1 MEVTLTFRYERDT
14 KRTYRFQEESE
25 NPIVGTLY
33 VQKSAFKSR
42 PEKIEVRL
50 KTED

>member
-1 MEVTLTFRYERDT
+1 MELNLTFRYERDT

-25 NPIVGTLY
+25 IPVVGTLY

-42 PEKIEVRL
+42 PEKIEVVL
-50 KTED
+50 KAKD